1 MKSPEFVPASEEIRE
16 EKERLNKGDP
26 KSDKEGRPLKL
37 FIPKEEIPNS
47 DIDEEEKIVDDIDT
61 KNVEEIN
68 EKISREEKLKQQII
82 NDLKK
87 NEKIGFLQ
95 NDIGVA
101 HVGPD
106 FDYKNQSQE
115 LIPESV
121 ESESDNHPYRK
132 SWKQSFSELFKYGN
146 LPRKDERNTGREK
159 DNLKTMSDSQK
170 ERNSREKIK
179 EIIDNPENFSNN

>member
-1 MKSPEFVPASEEIRE
+1 MKSPEFVPASEEVRE
-16 EKERLNKGDP
+16 EEERINKGDP
-26 KSDKEGRPLKL
+26 KSDKEGRPLKP
-37 FIPKEEIPNS
+37 FVPKEEIPDS
-47 DIDEEEKIVDDIDT
+47 DIDEEEKIADVIDAKKT
-61 KNVEEIN
+61 EEIN
-68 EKISREEKLKQQII
+68 EKVSKEEKLKQQII
-82 NDLKK
+82 NDIKK

-106 FDYKNQSQE
+106 FDDKNQSE
-115 LIPESV
+115 KLIPGSV

-159 DNLKTMSDSQK
+159 DNLKTMPNSQK
-170 ERNSREKIK
+170 ERDSRKKLK